1 MQAVTGEPN
10 LMCRRLTGAVL
21 YALLEMP
28 IFLIVSYPIAGLVIG
43 PQALRE
49 KVLEANP
56 VYHFA
61 TYHGRSGAF
70 LVMMALVM
78 LLTLKN
84 LVASPRWR
92 KSLGGNFDERLF
104 DDKLSVREKLAAAL
118 MNWWAAFLIPLDIG
132 WIALIALADV

>member
-1 MQAVTGEPN
+1 MQAVAGEPN

-21 YALLEMP
+21 YALLELP
-28 IFLIVSYPIAGLVIG
+28 IFLILGYRIAGLVIG

-56 VYHFA
+56 YYHFA
-61 TYHGRSGAF
+61 SYHGRSGAF

-84 LVASPRWR
+84 L
-92 KSLGGNFDERLF
+92 
-104 DDKLSVREKLAAAL
+104 
-118 MNWWAAFLIPLDIG
+118 
-132 WIALIALADV
+132 